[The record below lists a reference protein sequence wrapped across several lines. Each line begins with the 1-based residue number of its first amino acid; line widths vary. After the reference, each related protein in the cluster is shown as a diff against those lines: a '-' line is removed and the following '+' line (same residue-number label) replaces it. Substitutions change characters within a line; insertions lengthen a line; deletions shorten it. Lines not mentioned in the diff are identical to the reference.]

1 MLLDSAQGIVR
12 RKVPPTT
19 PEEAER
25 AVVLGVKRN
34 IELGW
39 TQIQDAGGSYT
50 DVDIFKKLYEAGHD
64 QASHLQGRMD
74 QEPVLHGLTKAQPS
88 APTEIV
94 LLSGPS
100 KWSRMARSV
109 RVERR

>member
-1 MLLDSAQGIVR
+1 M
-12 RKVPPTT
+12 
-19 PEEAER
+19 
-25 AVVLGVKRN
+25 LGVKRN

-50 DVDIFKKLYEAGHD
+50 DVDIFKKLYEAGTIKLRIYKAVH
-64 QASHLQGRMD
+64 GPG
-74 QEPVLHGLTKAQPS
+74 PVLHVCLTKAQPS

-100 KWSRMARSV
+100 KWSRMARSAAWSGA
-109 RVERR
+109 ERPYSDATTLPDS